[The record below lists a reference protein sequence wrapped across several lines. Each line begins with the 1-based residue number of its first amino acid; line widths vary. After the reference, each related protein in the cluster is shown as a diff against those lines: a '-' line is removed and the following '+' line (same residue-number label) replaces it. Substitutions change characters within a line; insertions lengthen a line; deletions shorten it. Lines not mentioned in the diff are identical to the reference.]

1 MYISNPK
8 NQRIKD
14 VLKLD
19 KASYRKEVG
28 LFVSE
33 GLREVNLAYK
43 AGYEIEQ
50 IFICEEM
57 VIETEL
63 YNLGFL
69 SAAAENIVTHV
80 SQEVY
85 EGLAYR
91 GSTEGI
97 VAVIK
102 QKKHNLA
109 EIILPSN
116 PLILVIEGVEKPGNL
131 GAMLR
136 TTDAVG
142 IDAVLLCD
150 MATDLYNPNVIRSGI
165 GTVFTNQ
172 IAVDSTRNIIS
183 FLKDRCVTS
192 YAASLQAK
200 KVYSDFDFK
209 KPTAFVLGE
218 EANGLSELWQNSAD
232 EPLIIPMNGAI
243 DSLNV
248 SVAAAVLLYEA
259 LRQRK

>member
-19 KASYRKEVG
+19 KASHRKEEG

-43 AGYEIEQ
+43 AGYEITQ

-57 VIETEL
+57 VIKTEL

-69 SAAAENIVTHV
+69 SAVAENLVTHV

-85 EGLAYR
+85 EALAYR

-97 VAVIK
+97 VAVMK

-109 EIILPSN
+109 DIVLPSN

-136 TTDAVG
+136 SADAVG

-183 FLKDRCVTS
+183 FLNQRRVTS

-209 KPTAFVLGE
+209 KPTAFVVGE

-232 EPLIIPMNGAI
+232 ELLIIPMNGTI